1 MVSESRSRGP
11 WTARPL
17 LGGVMSKPTAIHYQP
32 PDYHEGHF
40 ACSVNW
46 ANGITNR
53 WTDDP
58 TKVKCGNCERTEVWR
73 KAMHGLSL
81 LVNAHL
87 ACDLDPF
94 RHINGKPVK
103 HPHPLKGIILVDRVD
118 G

>member
-58 TKVKCGNCERTEVWR
+58 TKVKCGNCEITEVWR
-73 KAMHGLSL
+73 KSMHGTASFQEGTLKTHDPLHDSESI
-81 LVNAHL
+81 VL
-87 ACDLDPF
+87 AESRPM
-94 RHINGKPVK
+94 
-103 HPHPLKGIILVDRVD
+103 RVHF
-118 G
+118 GSN